1 MSRTHD
7 VTISAFDLDR
17 LETNL
22 DHLAQIADMRRKKI
36 VALERQLESWREVAG
51 QLATAVESAGR
62 PDHPSA
68 WHTDHRS
75 AALES
80 YARLKTSTIHAP
92 DSTLSHEL

>member
-17 LETNL
+17 LETEL
-22 DHLAQIADMRRKKI
+22 RA
-36 VALERQLESWREVAG
+36 WREVAG
-51 QLATAVESAGR
+51 QLATAVEHAGK

-68 WHTDHRS
+68 WHTDHRC

-80 YARLKTSTIHAP
+80 YARLKSSTSTY
-92 DSTLSHEL
+92 EL